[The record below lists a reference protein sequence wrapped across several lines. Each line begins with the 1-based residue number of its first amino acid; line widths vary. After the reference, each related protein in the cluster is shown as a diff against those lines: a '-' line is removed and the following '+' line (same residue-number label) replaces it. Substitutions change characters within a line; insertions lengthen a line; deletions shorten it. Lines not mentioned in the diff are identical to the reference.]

1 MMMVMKIMM
10 MMMMVMMMIRI
21 RMKMRMKRMKMVEW
35 FTRKG
40 ECTSVSPGKS
50 KNIVTSAPQ
59 HLIMIFFMIVM
70 MPFPW
75 WYVAA
80 YDEVDD
86 YGHVVH
92 IMGSPEISQFFV
104 FFSLG
109 WHTWHFGVFGVLV
122 GIHHCWDGIWYLGFV
137 YNIWYLEWYWQI
149 LAMACTLVPLEKSK
163 YIAAAASEHYLL
175 INTTSWGEKG
185 KQGKPVSLLSF
196 PPLLPPLP
204 QMLFC
209 YKKNTLDGI
218 RC

>member
-1 MMMVMKIMM
+1 M
-10 MMMMVMMMIRI
+10 MMMIRI
-21 RMKMRMKRMKMVEW
+21 RMRMEMMKMVEW
-35 FTRKG
+35 FTRMG
-40 ECTSVSPGKS
+40 ECTFVSPGKS

-59 HLIMIFFMIVM
+59 HLIMIIIMIVM

-75 WYVAA
+75 WYD
-80 YDEVDD
+80 YD
-86 YGHVVH
+86 HVVH
-92 IMGSPEISQFFV
+92 LIGSPHKSKFFV

-175 INTTSWGEKG
+175 INTTSWGKG
-185 KQGKPVSLLSF
+185 GKKGNF
-196 PPLLPPLP
+196 
-204 QMLFC
+204 
-209 YKKNTLDGI
+209 D
-218 RC
+218 